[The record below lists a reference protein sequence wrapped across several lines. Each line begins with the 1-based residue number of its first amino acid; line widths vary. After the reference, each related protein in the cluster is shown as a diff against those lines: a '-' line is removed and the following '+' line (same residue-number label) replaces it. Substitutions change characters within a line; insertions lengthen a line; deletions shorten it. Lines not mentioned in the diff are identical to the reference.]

1 MNRRGA
7 RVADFCATQL
17 IRGGGVLVIA
27 AVIGILFLIS
37 SVALPLW
44 RGIDPTTVRSYPSDR
59 SVVAVD
65 IDEHLQRLRIISRDG
80 QLFEMV
86 DSSIQTKTLRAGA
99 YIVDQEHFAAGK
111 YTLSWNDNLLT
122 AIDLN
127 TDQPIRYQQPMTATA
142 FVAVRIVSGQARIVS
157 ITEDNLLTI
166 DSKQIVDETNDDLN
180 FIVGDDRQLPILSY
194 RQQLVEVTDVD
205 VSTDGR
211 RIVVG
216 TTNGNVILLKVA
228 DNGTVTT
235 LTVKVDVTAIR
246 AVKFVYGEVSFIVAS
261 AKQLSAWQEM
271 PAGSLAKLRDFSAN
285 DVVKI
290 AKSRRSKLFATLATD
305 GTVQIFSLTSGEG
318 LVFERRLPTAKTINF
333 APRDNALL
341 LIDDRQI
348 HLWSFD
354 VRHPEITLTTL
365 FGKVW
370 YESYQQPAL
379 VWQSS
384 SGTDDFEPKLSLV
397 PLIFG
402 TFKGTLY
409 AMLLVLPLAIA
420 GAVYINQFASSR
432 FRSIIKPTIE
442 IVASLP
448 SVVIGFL
455 AALWL
460 APFLQNFLLT
470 FFISLTTVPLL
481 FFIALSVWR
490 VLQFIN
496 KKVGDGY
503 EFAVLLPVM
512 VCGFVIAYYLTAPLE
527 QLFFAGDFLSWLY
540 GQTPYD
546 QRNSIVIAFALGFA
560 VIPIVFSL
568 TDDSLSSV
576 PKQLSASSLA
586 LGASRW
592 QTIWRVVLP
601 SASPGIFV
609 AAMIGFG
616 RAVGETMIVLMATG
630 NTPIIDSSPFNGM
643 RTLAANIAVEVPEA
657 PVNSTLYRTLFL
669 CAVVL
674 FVLTFFF
681 NTIAEV
687 VRSRLQERYAR
698 F

>member
-1 MNRRGA
+1 M
-7 RVADFCATQL
+7 ADFCAAQF
-17 IRGGGVLVIA
+17 IRGGGILVIA

-44 RGIDPTTVRSYPSDR
+44 RGIEPTTVRSYPSDR
-59 SVVAVD
+59 SVVTAD

-80 QLFEMV
+80 QLLELT
-86 DSSIQTKTLRAGA
+86 DSSIQTKTLRTGA
-99 YIVDQEHFAAGK
+99 YIVGHEHFAADK
-111 YTLSWNDNLLT
+111 YTLLWNDNLLT

-127 TDQPIRYQQPMTATA
+127 SAQPIRYRQPITTTATA

-157 ITEDNLLTI
+157 ITKDNLLTI
-166 DSKQIVDETNDDLN
+166 DSKQLADETNNDLD
-180 FIVGDDRQLPILSY
+180 FIAGDDRQLPTLSY
-194 RQQLVEVTDVD
+194 RQQLVDVTDID
-205 VSTDGR
+205 VSTDGTR
-211 RIVVG
+211 VVIG
-216 TTNGNVILLKVA
+216 TTDGNVILVKVA

-235 LTVKVDVTAIR
+235 LTTNVAETAIR

-261 AKQLSAWQEM
+261 GKQLSAWQEM
-271 PAGSLAKLRDFSAN
+271 PTGNLSKLRNFSA
-285 DVVKI
+285 DGVTKI

-305 GTVQIFSLTSGEG
+305 GTVQVFALTSGESLG
-318 LVFERRLPTAKTINF
+318 FERRLPKAKTINF
-333 APRDNALL
+333 APRDNAIL
-341 LIDDRQI
+341 LIDDQQI

-354 VRHPEITLTTL
+354 VRHPEVTLTTL

-384 SGTDDFEPKLSLV
+384 SGTDNFEPKLSLV

-420 GAVYINQFASSR
+420 GAVYTNQFASSR

-442 IVASLP
+442 ILASLP

-460 APFLQNFLLT
+460 APFLQSFLLT

-481 FFIALSVWR
+481 FFIALWVWR
-490 VLQFIN
+490 VLQLIN

-503 EFAVLLPVM
+503 EFVVLLPVI
-512 VCGFVIAYYLTAPLE
+512 VCGFVSAYYLTAPLE
-527 QLFFAGDFLSWLY
+527 QIIFAGDFLSWLY
-540 GQTPYD
+540 GQTHYD

-568 TDDSLSSV
+568 TDDSLSSI

-616 RAVGETMIVLMATG
+616 RAIGETMIVLMATG
-630 NTPIIDSSPFNGM
+630 NTPIIDGSPFNGM

-681 NTIAEV
+681 NTVAEI
-687 VRSRLQERYAR
+687 VRSRLRERYAR